1 MKSIKGKKYLY
12 FISLFLIVALTGCT
26 SSPDFELYEGKS
38 IRIAVVGEP
47 PEVQEEQ
54 VRFTEISFVEMTGE
68 KLKSYDAVF
77 IMDNNLFEAAENQY
91 ADVYL
96 DSSIPFFFMG
106 TDNYVPF
113 TEKDLEYNKSWN
125 WSAGS
130 SYAVGVLPSQED
142 NTLKYWEYG
151 LYNDEKTD
159 EHIKDVYSRI
169 FKTIDELSQ

>member
-68 KLKSYDAVF
+68 KLKSFLKLLKTNMQMF
-77 IMDNNLFEAAENQY
+77 I
-91 ADVYL
+91 
-96 DSSIPFFFMG
+96 
-106 TDNYVPF
+106 
-113 TEKDLEYNKSWN
+113 
-125 WSAGS
+125 
-130 SYAVGVLPSQED
+130 
-142 NTLKYWEYG
+142 
-151 LYNDEKTD
+151 
-159 EHIKDVYSRI
+159 
-169 FKTIDELSQ
+169 